1 MIIMFEYKIQED
13 LTFVTISKCLE
24 QSSRE
29 KSQRHDWIRQI
40 LSKRPVIR

>member
-13 LTFVTISKCLE
+13 LTFVTIGKCLE

-29 KSQRHDWIRQI
+29 D
-40 LSKRPVIR
+40 